1 MVCTF
6 SMNTFMAVHQATM
19 KLVQPVGSAVLLIAV
34 AAIGL
39 GPAAEAHTDHHRH
52 HHGNKKQKAYNKGY
66 RQGYRRAM
74 QNNRRPHYRPYYRT
88 YTPVY
93 GPMVSPLHQHQR
105 VIVAPAPWMVP
116 VHPLQRGNRVNV
128 GIGYNL

>member
-1 MVCTF
+1 
-6 SMNTFMAVHQATM
+6 M
-19 KLVQPVGSAVLLIAV
+19 KLVQRVGSAVLLITV
-34 AAIGL
+34 AGIGL
-39 GPAAEAHTDHHRH
+39 GSAAEAHTDHQSRH
-52 HHGNKKQKAYNKGY
+52 HGHKKQKAYNKGY

-74 QNNRRPHYRPYYRT
+74 QNNRRLHYRPYYRT

>member
-1 MVCTF
+1 
-6 SMNTFMAVHQATM
+6 
-19 KLVQPVGSAVLLIAV
+19 
-34 AAIGL
+34 
-39 GPAAEAHTDHHRH
+39 
-52 HHGNKKQKAYNKGY
+52 
-66 RQGYRRAM
+66 M